1 MTQHP
6 TDSTDSPDTR
16 NPGEAPDRS
25 SAGESRGALD
35 IPHEESV
42 NEDMNT
48 FTTPFASQDAMAL
61 LAQELTPKR
70 AVSYLRVSTRE
81 QAQRGGHEEGF
92 SIPAQRAANKRK
104 AKTIGATIVKEFVER
119 GASGTSTRRPT
130 LQTMLRYLEEA
141 IASGETIDYVIVHKL
156 DRLAR
161 NRADDVVLNQRF
173 DELGTRLISTSE
185 NIDKT
190 PGGMLL
196 HGIMASISE
205 FYSNNLSSEVKKGMS
220 EKTHNGGCIGKA
232 PLGYRNTT
240 TTSNGREAHV
250 ATIDPDRAELITWA
264 FTAYAT
270 GDYTLKSLAAELNS
284 RGLTV
289 LATAR
294 LPERP
299 ISIQS
304 LHCILS
310 NPFYTGQVVYR
321 DCLYPGTH
329 QALVDQQTFQRV
341 QAILAGRVNGERTI
355 RHPHYLKS
363 TVYCG
368 ICRSRLI
375 ITTARPK
382 KTTYQYFVCLGRHS
396 RKQPDYTF
404 RATLT
409 ETVEDEVER
418 LYQRIHLQPT
428 RREELEQALRRQLA
442 RMIQDTQQQ
451 LGQITATR
459 QKLERQQHKLLQAH
473 YENAIPVELLRKEQQ
488 RITRSLTAANHRIQ
502 TLEQDLEDK
511 EELVSQ
517 ALDIAQHMASAY
529 HHAPN
534 HIRRMLNQLLFEH
547 VYLVPYNGTSQLAAT
562 ATCMPPFDS
571 ILGLGGSP
579 TSSEQTLQTPRGHEV
594 AGGHEVANTRPGMQ
608 PPNQQSCLKPPK
620 TAQNK
625 PCSTQKPTSEVSQD
639 VGLSVEHLVGVTGF
653 EPATSPSRTVRA
665 TKLRH
670 TPTSS
675 LVYPTSEYNKSM
687 SLERYLATATLLSEQ
702 ITLRELAIILRE
714 LARVQAVPGAVVEF
728 GCYVG
733 TTSIHIARWLGG
745 KQFHVYDSFAGLPE
759 KTAFDISPVG
769 EQFRPGE
776 LLATKKQF
784 MTNFKKAGVPL
795 PHIHKGWFHDL
806 HSSDV
811 PASVSFVFLDGDYYE
826 SILTPLRLIEDKL
839 ADGAVIVV
847 DDYANEALPGA
858 ARAVDEWLRTHPAR
872 LRVEQSL
879 AVIHPQSTMD

>member
-1 MTQHP
+1 MTQRP
-6 TDSTDSPDTR
+6 TDTDSPDPQ
-16 NPGEAPDRS
+16 NPGEAPNRS
-25 SAGESRGALD
+25 PAGEPRRALD

-48 FTTPFASQDAMAL
+48 FTIPFASQDAMAL

-104 AKTIGATIVKEFVER
+104 AKTVGATIVKEFVER
-119 GASGTSTRRPT
+119 GASGTSTRRPA
-130 LQTMLRYLEEA
+130 LQAMLRYLEEA
-141 IASGETIDYVIVHKL
+141 IADGETIDYVIVHKL

-173 DELGTRLISTSE
+173 DELGIRLISTSE
-185 NIDKT
+185 NIDQT

-220 EKTHNGGCIGKA
+220 EKARNGGCIGKA

-264 FTAYAT
+264 FDAYAT
-270 GDYTLKSLAAELNS
+270 GRYTLRSLTAELQD
-284 RGLTV
+284 RGLTTQ
-289 LATAR
+289 ATAS
-294 LPERP
+294 LPSRP
-299 ISIQS
+299 VSVQS
-304 LHCILS
+304 LHRILS

-329 QALVDQQTFQRV
+329 QALVDQQTFQQV
-341 QAILAGRVNGERTI
+341 QAILAGKVNGERTI

-368 ICRSRLI
+368 ICHSRLI

-396 RKQPDYTF
+396 RRQPDCTF

-409 ETVEDEVER
+409 ETVEDEVEQ
-418 LYQRIHLQPT
+418 LYQRIHLQPQ
-428 RREELEQALRRQLA
+428 RREELEQALRHQLA

-451 LGQITATR
+451 LTQITATQ
-459 QKLERQQHKLLQAH
+459 QKLKHQQHKLLQAH
-473 YENAIPVELLRKEQQ
+473 YEGAIPVELLRKEQH
-488 RITRSLTAANHRIQ
+488 RITHSLTTANRRIQ
-502 TLEQDLEDK
+502 ALEQDLGDK

-529 HHAPN
+529 HHAPT

-547 VYLVPYNGTSQLAAT
+547 VYLVPHEDTSQLTAT
-562 ATCMPPFDS
+562 ATCLPPFDS

-594 AGGHEVANTRPGMQ
+594 AGGHEVANTRPDTQ
-608 PPNQQSCLKPPK
+608 PPNRQSCLKPPK
-620 TAQNK
+620 TVQNK
-625 PCSTQKPTSEVSQD
+625 PCSTQKPTPEVSQD
-639 VGLSVEHLVGVTGF
+639 VGLSVEHLVGVAGF
-653 EPATSPSRTVRA
+653 EPTTSSSRTKRA

-670 TPTSS
+670 TPCCSA
-675 LVYPTSEYNKSM
+675 P
-687 SLERYLATATLLSEQ
+687 
-702 ITLRELAIILRE
+702 IL
-714 LARVQAVPGAVVEF
+714 
-728 GCYVG
+728 
-733 TTSIHIARWLGG
+733 
-745 KQFHVYDSFAGLPE
+745 
-759 KTAFDISPVG
+759 
-769 EQFRPGE
+769 
-776 LLATKKQF
+776 
-784 MTNFKKAGVPL
+784 
-795 PHIHKGWFHDL
+795 
-806 HSSDV
+806 
-811 PASVSFVFLDGDYYE
+811 
-826 SILTPLRLIEDKL
+826 
-839 ADGAVIVV
+839 
-847 DDYANEALPGA
+847 A
-858 ARAVDEWLRTHPAR
+858 ARARCCEILRLSPASHSWLVLVFSWPSPGSWAGTSVRSVASGRHARRTGENGLVPRPAETCRNSPGCDSGPSRARSPWTPRRASPGQVDSPEARRRSRSQLVTRAPTPGRQIWPPCVCPAR
-872 LRVEQSL
+872 TRLTPSAAMVSRTRV
-879 AVIHPQSTMD
+879 

>member
-1 MTQHP
+1 MTQYPDDIDAPQSPQRHP
-6 TDSTDSPDTR
+6 AAGLDGSP
-16 NPGEAPDRS
+16 A
-25 SAGESRGALD
+25 AESGDALD
-35 IPHEESV
+35 NSAEESV
-42 NEDMNT
+42 NGSMKGQSLPTAAAE
-48 FTTPFASQDAMAL
+48 PIGL
-61 LAQELTPKR
+61 LARELMPKR

-81 QAQRGGHEEGF
+81 QAERGGREEGF

-104 AKTIGATIVKEFVER
+104 AKTVGATIVKEFVER
-119 GASGTSTRRPT
+119 GASGTSTRRPA
-130 LQTMLRYLEEA
+130 LQAMLRYLEEA
-141 IASGETIDYVIVHKL
+141 VADGETIDYVIVHKL

-185 NIDKT
+185 NIDQT

-220 EKTHNGGCIGKA
+220 EKARNGGCIGKA

-264 FTAYAT
+264 FDAYAT
-270 GDYTLKSLAAELNS
+270 GRYTLKSLTAELQD
-284 RGLTV
+284 RGLTTQ
-289 LATAR
+289 ATAN
-294 LPERP
+294 LPSRP
-299 ISIQS
+299 ASVQS
-304 LHCILS
+304 LHRILS

-329 QALVDQQTFQRV
+329 QALVDQQTFQQV
-341 QAILAGRVNGERTI
+341 QAILAGKVNGERTI

-368 ICRSRLI
+368 ICHSRLI

-396 RKQPDYTF
+396 RKQPDCTF
-404 RATLT
+404 HATLT
-409 ETVEDEVER
+409 ETVEDEVEH
-418 LYQRIHLQPT
+418 LYQRIHLRPT
-428 RREELEQALRRQLA
+428 LREELEQALRRQLA

-451 LGQITATR
+451 LTQITATQ
-459 QKLERQQHKLLQAH
+459 QKLEHQQHKLLQAH

-488 RITRSLTAANHRIQ
+488 RIAHSLTAANHRIQ
-502 TLEQDLEDK
+502 TLEQDLGDK

-547 VYLVPYNGTSQLAAT
+547 VYLVPHDDTRQLTTT

-571 ILGLGGSP
+571 ILGLGGDEDGNW
-579 TSSEQTLQTPRGHEV
+579 SSGSTTGLDENKSQYRDQSHTPQPPGTARTLPVPRGHEV

-608 PPNQQSCLKPPK
+608 PPNQQSCPKPPK
-620 TAQNK
+620 TVQNK

-639 VGLSVEHLVGVTGF
+639 VGLSVEHLVGVAGF
-653 EPATSPSRTVRA
+653 EPTTSSSRTKRA

-670 TPTSS
+670 TPCCSA
-675 LVYPTSEYNKSM
+675 P
-687 SLERYLATATLLSEQ
+687 
-702 ITLRELAIILRE
+702 IL
-714 LARVQAVPGAVVEF
+714 
-728 GCYVG
+728 
-733 TTSIHIARWLGG
+733 
-745 KQFHVYDSFAGLPE
+745 
-759 KTAFDISPVG
+759 
-769 EQFRPGE
+769 
-776 LLATKKQF
+776 
-784 MTNFKKAGVPL
+784 
-795 PHIHKGWFHDL
+795 
-806 HSSDV
+806 
-811 PASVSFVFLDGDYYE
+811 
-826 SILTPLRLIEDKL
+826 
-839 ADGAVIVV
+839 
-847 DDYANEALPGA
+847 A
-858 ARAVDEWLRTHPAR
+858 ARARCCEILWLSPA
-872 LRVEQSL
+872 S
-879 AVIHPQSTMD
+879 HS

>member
-6 TDSTDSPDTR
+6 TDSTDSPDPR
-16 NPGEAPDRS
+16 NPGEAPNRS
-25 SAGESRGALD
+25 SAGEPRGALD

-48 FTTPFASQDAMAL
+48 FTTPFASQDAITF

-104 AKTIGATIVKEFVER
+104 AKTVGATIVKEFVER
-119 GASGTSTRRPT
+119 GASGTSTRRPA
-130 LQTMLRYLEEA
+130 LQAMLRYLEEA
-141 IASGETIDYVIVHKL
+141 IADGETVDYVIVHKL

-185 NIDKT
+185 NIDQT

-205 FYSNNLSSEVKKGMS
+205 FYSNNLSSEVKKGLS
-220 EKTHNGGCIGKA
+220 EKARNGGCIGKA

-289 LATAR
+289 PATAR

-304 LHCILS
+304 LHRILS

-396 RKQPDYTF
+396 RKQPDCTF

-418 LYQRIHLQPT
+418 LYQRIHLRST
-428 RREELEQALRRQLA
+428 RREELEQALRYQLA
-442 RMIQDTQQQ
+442 QLVADTQQQ
-451 LGQITATR
+451 LTQITATR
-459 QKLERQQHKLLQAH
+459 QKLERHQHKLLQAH

-488 RITRSLTAANHRIQ
+488 RITRSLTIANHRIQ

-534 HIRRMLNQLLFEH
+534 HIRRMLNQLLFER
-547 VYLVPYNGTSQLAAT
+547 VYLVPYDGTSQLTTT

-579 TSSEQTLQTPRGHEV
+579 TGSEQTLQTPRGHEV
-594 AGGHEVANTRPGMQ
+594 AGGHEVANTRPDTQ
-608 PPNQQSCLKPPK
+608 PPNRQSCLKPPK

-625 PCSTQKPTSEVSQD
+625 PCSTQKPTPEVSQD
-639 VGLSVEHLVGVTGF
+639 VGLSVEHLVGVAGF
-653 EPATSPSRTVRA
+653 EPTTSSSRTKRA

-670 TPTSS
+670 TPCCSA
-675 LVYPTSEYNKSM
+675 PI
-687 SLERYLATATLLSEQ
+687 LAARARCCE
-702 ITLRELAIILRE
+702 ILR
-714 LARVQAVPGAVVEF
+714 LSPA
-728 GCYVG
+728 
-733 TTSIHIARWLGG
+733 SHSWL
-745 KQFHVYDSFAGLPE
+745 
-759 KTAFDISPVG
+759 
-769 EQFRPGE
+769 
-776 LLATKKQF
+776 
-784 MTNFKKAGVPL
+784 
-795 PHIHKGWFHDL
+795 
-806 HSSDV
+806 V
-811 PASVSFVFLDGDYYE
+811 PASSWPSPGSWAGTSVRSVASGRHARRTGENGLVPRPAETCRNSPGCGSGPSRARSPWTPRRASPGQVDSPEARRRSRSQLVTRAPTPGRQ
-826 SILTPLRLIEDKL
+826 IWPPCVCPARTRLTPS
-839 ADGAVIVV
+839 
-847 DDYANEALPGA
+847 A
-858 ARAVDEWLRTHPAR
+858 AMVSRT
-872 LRVEQSL
+872 RV
-879 AVIHPQSTMD
+879 

>member
-1 MTQHP
+1 MTQRP
-6 TDSTDSPDTR
+6 TGSTDSPDPR

-48 FTTPFASQDAMAL
+48 FTTPFAGQDAMAL

-104 AKTIGATIVKEFVER
+104 AKTVGATIVKEFVER
-119 GASGTSTRRPT
+119 GASGTSTRRPA
-130 LQTMLRYLEEA
+130 LQAMLRYLEEA
-141 IASGETIDYVIVHKL
+141 IASGETVDYVIVHKL
-156 DRLAR
+156 DRLTR

-173 DELGTRLISTSE
+173 HELGTRLISTSE
-185 NIDKT
+185 NIDQT

-220 EKTHNGGCIGKA
+220 EKARNGGCIGKA

-289 LATAR
+289 PATAR

-304 LHCILS
+304 LHRILS
-310 NPFYTGQVVYR
+310 NPFYTGQVVYH

-341 QAILAGRVNGERTI
+341 QAILAGKVNGERTI

-368 ICRSRLI
+368 ICHSRLI

-396 RKQPDYTF
+396 RKQPDCTF

-409 ETVEDEVER
+409 ETVEDEVEH
-418 LYQRIHLQPT
+418 LYQRIHLRPT
-428 RREELEQALRRQLA
+428 RREELEQALHHQLG
-442 RMIQDTQQQ
+442 QLVVDTQQQ
-451 LGQITATR
+451 LAQITATR
-459 QKLERQQHKLLQAH
+459 QKLEHQQHKLLQAH

-488 RITRSLTAANHRIQ
+488 RITHSLTTANHRIQ

-511 EELVSQ
+511 EKLVVQ

-547 VYLVPYNGTSQLAAT
+547 VYLVPHDDTRQLTAT
-562 ATCMPPFDS
+562 ATCIPPFDS
-571 ILGLGGSP
+571 ILGWSGSP
-579 TSSEQTLQTPRGHEV
+579 TDSEQTSQ
-594 AGGHEVANTRPGMQ
+594 ASGGHEVANTRPDMQ
-608 PPNQQSCLKPPK
+608 PPNRQSCLKPPK

-625 PCSTQKPTSEVSQD
+625 PCSTQKPTPEVSQD
-639 VGLSVEHLVGVTGF
+639 VGLSVEHLVGLAGF
-653 EPATSPSRTVRA
+653 EPT
-665 TKLRH
+665 
-670 TPTSS
+670 TP
-675 LVYPTSEYNKSM
+675 
-687 SLERYLATATLLSEQ
+687 
-702 ITLRELAIILRE
+702 
-714 LARVQAVPGAVVEF
+714 
-728 GCYVG
+728 
-733 TTSIHIARWLGG
+733 
-745 KQFHVYDSFAGLPE
+745 
-759 KTAFDISPVG
+759 
-769 EQFRPGE
+769 
-776 LLATKKQF
+776 
-784 MTNFKKAGVPL
+784 
-795 PHIHKGWFHDL
+795 
-806 HSSDV
+806 
-811 PASVSFVFLDGDYYE
+811 
-826 SILTPLRLIEDKL
+826 
-839 ADGAVIVV
+839 
-847 DDYANEALPGA
+847 
-858 ARAVDEWLRTHPAR
+858 
-872 LRVEQSL
+872 
-879 AVIHPQSTMD
+879 

>member
-1 MTQHP
+1 MTQRP
-6 TDSTDSPDTR
+6 TDTDSPNPQ
-16 NPGEAPDRS
+16 NPGEAPNRS
-25 SAGESRGALD
+25 PAGEPRRALD

-104 AKTIGATIVKEFVER
+104 AKTVGATIVKEFVER
-119 GASGTSTRRPT
+119 GASGTSTRRPA
-130 LQTMLRYLEEA
+130 LQAMLRYLEEA
-141 IASGETIDYVIVHKL
+141 IASGETVDYVIVHKL

-173 DELGTRLISTSE
+173 HELGTRLISTSE
-185 NIDKT
+185 NIDQT

-220 EKTHNGGCIGKA
+220 EKARNGGCIGKA

-289 LATAR
+289 PATAR

-304 LHCILS
+304 LHRILS
-310 NPFYTGQVVYR
+310 NPFYTGQVVYH

-329 QALVDQQTFQRV
+329 QALVDQQTFQQI

-396 RKQPDYTF
+396 RKQPDCTF

-418 LYQRIHLQPT
+418 LYQRIHLRST
-428 RREELEQALRRQLA
+428 RREELEQALRYQLA
-442 RMIQDTQQQ
+442 QLVADTQQQ
-451 LGQITATR
+451 LTQITATR
-459 QKLERQQHKLLQAH
+459 QKLERHQHKLLQAH

-488 RITRSLTAANHRIQ
+488 RITRSLTIANHRIQ

-534 HIRRMLNQLLFEH
+534 HIRRMLNQLLFER
-547 VYLVPYNGTSQLAAT
+547 VYLVPYDGTSQLTTT

-579 TSSEQTLQTPRGHEV
+579 TGSEQTLQTPRGHEV
-594 AGGHEVANTRPGMQ
+594 AGGHEVANTRPDTQ
-608 PPNQQSCLKPPK
+608 PPNRQSCLKPPK

-625 PCSTQKPTSEVSQD
+625 PCSTQKPTPEVSQD
-639 VGLSVEHLVGVTGF
+639 VGLSVEHLVGVAGF
-653 EPATSPSRTVRA
+653 EPTTSSSRTKRA

-670 TPTSS
+670 TPCCSA
-675 LVYPTSEYNKSM
+675 PI
-687 SLERYLATATLLSEQ
+687 LAARARCCE
-702 ITLRELAIILRE
+702 ILR
-714 LARVQAVPGAVVEF
+714 LSPA
-728 GCYVG
+728 
-733 TTSIHIARWLGG
+733 SHSWL
-745 KQFHVYDSFAGLPE
+745 
-759 KTAFDISPVG
+759 
-769 EQFRPGE
+769 
-776 LLATKKQF
+776 
-784 MTNFKKAGVPL
+784 
-795 PHIHKGWFHDL
+795 
-806 HSSDV
+806 V
-811 PASVSFVFLDGDYYE
+811 PASSWPSPGSWAGTSVRSVASGRHARRTGENGLVPRPAETCRNSPGCGSGPSRARSPWTPRRASPGQVDSPEARRRSRSQLVTRAPTPGRQ
-826 SILTPLRLIEDKL
+826 IWPPCVCPARTRLTPS
-839 ADGAVIVV
+839 
-847 DDYANEALPGA
+847 A
-858 ARAVDEWLRTHPAR
+858 AMVSRT
-872 LRVEQSL
+872 RV
-879 AVIHPQSTMD
+879 

>member
-1 MTQHP
+1 MTHQFRQP
-6 TDSTDSPDTR
+6 GDSQPKQASRAPSCVSP
-16 NPGEAPDRS
+16 A
-25 SAGESRGALD
+25 AESGDALD
-35 IPHEESV
+35 NSAEESV
-42 NEDMNT
+42 NGSMK
-48 FTTPFASQDAMAL
+48 SQSLSAAAAEPIGL
-61 LAQELTPKR
+61 LARELMPKR

-104 AKTIGATIVKEFVER
+104 AKTVGATIVKEFVER

-185 NIDKT
+185 NIDQT

-205 FYSNNLSSEVKKGMS
+205 FYSNNLSSEVKKGLS
-220 EKTHNGGCIGKA
+220 EKARNGGCIGKA

-289 LATAR
+289 PATAR

-304 LHCILS
+304 LHRILS
-310 NPFYTGQVVYR
+310 NPFYTGQVVYH

-382 KTTYQYFVCLGRHS
+382 QTTYQYFVCLGRHS
-396 RKQPDYTF
+396 RKQPDCTF
-404 RATLT
+404 RATQT
-409 ETVEDEVER
+409 ETVEDEVEH
-418 LYQRIHLQPT
+418 LYQRIHLRST
-428 RREELEQALRRQLA
+428 RREELEQALRYQLA
-442 RMIQDTQQQ
+442 QLVADTQQQ
-451 LGQITATR
+451 LTQITATR
-459 QKLERQQHKLLQAH
+459 QKLERHQHKLLQAH

-488 RITRSLTAANHRIQ
+488 RITNSLTDANHRIQ
-502 TLEQDLEDK
+502 TLEQDIGDK
-511 EELVSQ
+511 EELVVQ
-517 ALDIAQHMASAY
+517 ALDIAQHMASTY
-529 HHAPN
+529 HYAPN

-547 VYLVPYNGTSQLAAT
+547 VYLVPDQDAGQIAAT
-562 ATCMPPFDS
+562 ATCLPPFDS
-571 ILGLGGSP
+571 ILGWSGSP
-579 TSSEQTLQTPRGHEV
+579 TDNEQTLPEGEESRKLITTDPGECDEDQAATPATTASDQPHTLQPPGTAQTLPVPRGHEV
-594 AGGHEVANTRPGMQ
+594 AGGHEVANTRPDTQ
-608 PPNQQSCLKPPK
+608 PPSWQSCLKPPK
-620 TAQNK
+620 TVQNK
-625 PCSTQKPTSEVSQD
+625 PCSTQKPTPEVSQD
-639 VGLSVEHLVGVTGF
+639 VGLSVEHLVGVAGF
-653 EPATSPSRTVRA
+653 EPTTSSSRTKRA

-670 TPTSS
+670 TPCCSA
-675 LVYPTSEYNKSM
+675 P
-687 SLERYLATATLLSEQ
+687 
-702 ITLRELAIILRE
+702 IL
-714 LARVQAVPGAVVEF
+714 
-728 GCYVG
+728 
-733 TTSIHIARWLGG
+733 
-745 KQFHVYDSFAGLPE
+745 
-759 KTAFDISPVG
+759 
-769 EQFRPGE
+769 
-776 LLATKKQF
+776 
-784 MTNFKKAGVPL
+784 
-795 PHIHKGWFHDL
+795 
-806 HSSDV
+806 
-811 PASVSFVFLDGDYYE
+811 
-826 SILTPLRLIEDKL
+826 
-839 ADGAVIVV
+839 
-847 DDYANEALPGA
+847 A
-858 ARAVDEWLRTHPAR
+858 ARARCCEILRLSPASHSWLVLAFSWSSSGSWAGTSVRSVASGRHARRTGENGLVPRPAETCRNSPGCGSGPSRARSPWTPRRASPGQVDSPEARRRSRSQLVTRAPTPGRQIWPPCVCPAR
-872 LRVEQSL
+872 TRLTPSAAMVSRTRV
-879 AVIHPQSTMD
+879 

>member
-1 MTQHP
+1 MTQRP
-6 TDSTDSPDTR
+6 TDTDSPNPQ
-16 NPGEAPDRS
+16 NPGEAPNRS
-25 SAGESRGALD
+25 SAGEPRGALD

-104 AKTIGATIVKEFVER
+104 AKTVGATIVKEFVER
-119 GASGTSTRRPT
+119 GASGTSTRRPA
-130 LQTMLRYLEEA
+130 LQAMLRYLEEA
-141 IASGETIDYVIVHKL
+141 IASGETVDYVIVHKL

-185 NIDKT
+185 NIDQT

-205 FYSNNLSSEVKKGMS
+205 FYSNNLSSEVKKGLS
-220 EKTHNGGCIGKA
+220 EKARNGGCIGKA

-289 LATAR
+289 PATAR

-304 LHCILS
+304 LHRILS
-310 NPFYTGQVVYR
+310 NPFYTGQVVYH

-329 QALVDQQTFQRV
+329 QALVDQQTFQQI

-396 RKQPDYTF
+396 RKQPDCTF

-418 LYQRIHLQPT
+418 LYQRIHLRST
-428 RREELEQALRRQLA
+428 RREELEQALRYQLA
-442 RMIQDTQQQ
+442 QLVADTQQQ
-451 LGQITATR
+451 LTQITATR
-459 QKLERQQHKLLQAH
+459 QKLERHQHKLLQAH

-488 RITRSLTAANHRIQ
+488 RITRSLTIANHRIQ

-534 HIRRMLNQLLFEH
+534 HIRRMLNQLLFER
-547 VYLVPYNGTSQLAAT
+547 VYLVPYDGTSQLTTT

-579 TSSEQTLQTPRGHEV
+579 TGSEQTLQTPRGHEV
-594 AGGHEVANTRPGMQ
+594 AGGHEVANTRPDTQ
-608 PPNQQSCLKPPK
+608 PPNRQSCLKPPK

-625 PCSTQKPTSEVSQD
+625 PCSTQKPTPEVSQD
-639 VGLSVEHLVGVTGF
+639 VGLSVEHLVGVAGF
-653 EPATSPSRTVRA
+653 EPTTSSSRTKRA

-670 TPTSS
+670 TPCCSA
-675 LVYPTSEYNKSM
+675 PI
-687 SLERYLATATLLSEQ
+687 LAARARCCE
-702 ITLRELAIILRE
+702 ILR
-714 LARVQAVPGAVVEF
+714 LSPA
-728 GCYVG
+728 
-733 TTSIHIARWLGG
+733 SHSWL
-745 KQFHVYDSFAGLPE
+745 
-759 KTAFDISPVG
+759 
-769 EQFRPGE
+769 
-776 LLATKKQF
+776 
-784 MTNFKKAGVPL
+784 
-795 PHIHKGWFHDL
+795 
-806 HSSDV
+806 V
-811 PASVSFVFLDGDYYE
+811 PASSWPSPGSWAGTSVRSVASGRHARRTGENGLVPRPAETCRNSPGCGSGPSRARSPWTPRRASPGQVDSPEARRRSRSQLVTRAPTPGRQ
-826 SILTPLRLIEDKL
+826 IWPPCVCPARTRLTPS
-839 ADGAVIVV
+839 
-847 DDYANEALPGA
+847 A
-858 ARAVDEWLRTHPAR
+858 AMVSRT
-872 LRVEQSL
+872 RV
-879 AVIHPQSTMD
+879 